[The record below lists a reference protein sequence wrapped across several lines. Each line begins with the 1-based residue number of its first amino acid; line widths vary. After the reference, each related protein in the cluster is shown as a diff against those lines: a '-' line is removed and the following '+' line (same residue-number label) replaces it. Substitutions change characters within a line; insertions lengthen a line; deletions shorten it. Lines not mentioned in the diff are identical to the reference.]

1 MDGLASFTL
10 VVLKAVCDLVAPGNH
25 RKVAKRVVRA
35 LGLYIGIMACANRPA
50 RAKLVLQLRKVDSAA
65 NESEVLSIRKRGR
78 GGEGR
83 GEKRKK
89 KGALFSPYCSFAQL
103 GLEHASSRYT
113 RVQPAARGNL

>member
-78 GGEGR
+78 GGEG
-83 GEKRKK
+83 GEKKK
-89 KGALFSPYCSFAQL
+89 KRGLIFSVLLICPAGFGACVVAIYESPTCS
-103 GLEHASSRYT
+103 
-113 RVQPAARGNL
+113 PW